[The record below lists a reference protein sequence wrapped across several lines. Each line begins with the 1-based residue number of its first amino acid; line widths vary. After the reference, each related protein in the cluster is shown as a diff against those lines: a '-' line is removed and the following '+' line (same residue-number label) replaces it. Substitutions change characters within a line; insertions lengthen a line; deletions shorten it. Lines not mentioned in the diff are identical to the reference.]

1 MTALLVSPDYVSHY
15 LPLSA
20 VGSALRGAGREV
32 VVATGPGLRER
43 VLADGFGHV
52 ELRLGSGRNARPET
66 DTGDPGTRDFLAAT
80 YGGMVETLAHQAR
93 RRLHDLLWEPERVTS
108 RLAVVVD
115 EIRPELVLSDQLA
128 FGASLALR
136 ALGVPYT
143 AFLPGHPCQ
152 LPPPG
157 QPFGYPARRPAGL
170 AEEHELA
177 ALRALCEEAA
187 RAFTR
192 RFNDTLLE
200 LAPDAQPV
208 ESAFGAIAPRGTLV
222 NYPRSLARSP
232 VAPGVTLVRSCV
244 REEPNDPEL
253 DAPERNGS
261 RAYVALG
268 SFLSAR
274 SDVLRE
280 IAGAIRSA
288 RLHAVIASGVTP
300 PADLGVLPP
309 GSVVRPYLPQV
320 AALRAC
326 DVAIC
331 HGGNNTAMEALTAGL
346 PVVALPFSTDQFAVA
361 ADLVDSR
368 VGVAVDPNHA
378 TADDVAAAIRLA
390 LSPATRAR
398 AAAVGQALR
407 REPGQERAA
416 SLLLGTTLRRTAR
429 VGGRGGGDLSD
440 ATTRRVRVTAR
451 ARLEP

>member
-1 MTALLVSPDYVSHY
+1 VTALLVSPDYVSHY

-20 VGSALRGAGREV
+20 VGSALRDAGRDV

-52 ELRLGSGRNARPET
+52 ELRLGAGSNVRPET

-80 YGGMVETLAHQAR
+80 YGGMVATLEHQAR
-93 RRLHDLLWEPERVTS
+93 RRLHDLLWDPEYVTA
-108 RLAVVVD
+108 RLEVVVD
-115 EIRPELVLSDQLA
+115 EIRPELVLSDHLA

-157 QPFGYPARRPAGL
+157 HPFGYPARRPAGF
-170 AEEHELA
+170 AEDQELA
-177 ALRALCEEAA
+177 ALRVLCDEADH
-187 RAFTR
+187 AFTR
-192 RFNDTLLE
+192 RFNDTLLD
-200 LAPDAQPV
+200 LAPDARPV

-222 NYPRSLARSP
+222 NYPRSLAGAP
-232 VAPGVTLVRSCV
+232 VAPGASLVGSCV
-244 REEPNDPEL
+244 REEPGDPEL
-253 DAPERNGS
+253 DALEGGAP

-274 SDVLRE
+274 SDVLRT
-280 IAGAIRSA
+280 IADALRSVDVQ
-288 RLHAVIASGVTP
+288 AVIASGVTP
-300 PADLGVLPP
+300 TADLGALPE
-309 GSVVRPYLPQV
+309 GWVVRPYLPQV
-320 AALRAC
+320 AALRSC

-361 ADLVDSR
+361 ADLVDAR
-368 VGVAVDPNHA
+368 VGVAVDPNRA
-378 TADDVAAAIRLA
+378 TVDDLAAAVRLA

-398 AAAVGQALR
+398 AAAVGRALR
-407 REPGQERAA
+407 RAPGHERAV
-416 SLLLGTTLRRTAR
+416 SLLLGTT
-429 VGGRGGGDLSD
+429 
-440 ATTRRVRVTAR
+440 TRRARVTAG
-451 ARLEP
+451 ARVEP